1 MGEGEQQPNGSTP
14 APVTAAPDR
23 QLAELT
29 ELIAG
34 IRDEVRR
41 RHAATAE
48 TGAGIEPLELPDL
61 LPILHARDAAFG
73 RAGAIG
79 RVNPRPGGVVNA
91 VIQGCKQFLSRS
103 LGWFVRD
110 QVEFNRAAVAS
121 TEAVLTALRDNN
133 RVLVE
138 LAERIR
144 RLDHSGRVEAV
155 EREMSDVGS
164 HWIAWRSEWERK
176 LAANEMQFVRGL
188 ADLQGAFHHR
198 ATLMESHF
206 REMAAAQHREFEVA
220 LERANVELQ
229 RRFWADIEKM
239 RHEYEK
245 MRLDYEAVIH
255 HELRTV
261 RQRAGLLAPPPPAAA
276 AAAAPVA
283 GAAPASATEA
293 FDTWKF
299 AEKFRGPEEYVRKN
313 HEFYLPYF
321 AGCRN
326 VLDLGCGRG
335 EFLDLLK
342 ERGIGGRG
350 VEYNEEL
357 VAHVRRKGL
366 SAERADIFAFLADQT
381 DRSVDGIFCSQV
393 VEHLE
398 PGRVIELIRLA
409 HQKLA
414 AGAALVVETPNPE
427 CLAIFGTHFFLDPT
441 HTRPLPP
448 ALMAFYFEESGFGKL
463 ETRRFAP
470 ATEVTPALASL
481 PEDVRQALFGS
492 QDYAVI
498 GRRL

>member
-1 MGEGEQQPNGSTP
+1 MGDAP
-14 APVTAAPDR
+14 APAADR
-23 QLAELT
+23 RLAELNA
-29 ELIAG
+29 LIAG

-41 RHAATAE
+41 RHPETAAAGSG
-48 TGAGIEPLELPDL
+48 GAAPLDLPDL
-61 LPILHARDAAFG
+61 LPILHARDTAFG
-73 RAGAIG
+73 KAAAIG
-79 RVNPRPGGVVNA
+79 RVNPRPGGLVNTI
-91 VIQGCKQFLSRS
+91 IQSCKQLVSRS

-110 QVEFNRAAVAS
+110 QVEFNRATVAS
-121 TEAVLTALRDNN
+121 TEAVLAALRENN
-133 RVLVE
+133 RVLAE
-138 LAERIR
+138 LAERVG
-144 RLDHSGRVEAV
+144 RLDQSGRMATVES
-155 EREMSDVGS
+155 ELSDMSA

-198 ATLMESHF
+198 ATLMEANF
-206 REMAAAQHREFEVA
+206 REMTAAQHRDFEGA
-220 LERANVELQ
+220 LERANLDLQ
-229 RRFWADIEKM
+229 RRFWADLEKI
-239 RHEYEK
+239 
-245 MRLDYEAVIH
+245 RLDYEAIIH
-255 HELRTV
+255 HELRVV
-261 RQRAGLLAPPPPAAA
+261 RQRAGLLAPPP
-276 AAAAPVA
+276 AAPPPA
-283 GAAPASATEA
+283 STAPASGAAPASATEA

-326 VLDLGCGRG
+326 VVDLGCGRG
-335 EFLDLLK
+335 EFLELLR
-342 ERGIGGRG
+342 ERGIGARG
-350 VEYNEEL
+350 VEYSEEL

-366 SAERADIFAFLADQT
+366 AADRADLFAFLADQT

-398 PGRVIELIRLA
+398 PARVLELIRLA
-409 HQKLA
+409 HAKLA

-427 CLAIFGTHFFLDPT
+427 CLAIFATHFYLDPT

-448 ALMAFYFEESGFGKL
+448 ALLAFYFEECGFGKL

-470 ATEVTPALASL
+470 ATDATPAIASL
-481 PEDVRQALFGS
+481 PEDVRKALFDS